1 MLCTRRAYLCEIG
14 HFSGCC
20 AENISPYDASLSPK
34 SMQNFIFDL
43 PFHGNMKFVRI
54 SQAELVKIKE
64 LYEGVM
70 SHACHGLFFREGAIF
85 GTEIANEAMKDKGNY
100 FQIVAMLIKNR
111 GWVDNIT
118 FKDNEVIVNGSIEV
132 TPSEIPTCHRLRGLI
147 RQVYESYYNTKVHC
161 VEVECESTG
170 KDKCVF
176 KIESI

>member
-1 MLCTRRAYLCEIG
+1 
-14 HFSGCC
+14 
-20 AENISPYDASLSPK
+20 
-34 SMQNFIFDL
+34 MQNFIFDL

-85 GTEIANEAMKDKGNY
+85 GTEIANEAMKDRGNY

-147 RQVYESYYNTKVHC
+147 CQVYESYYNTKVHC